1 MESCCLMASLVAQTV
16 KNLHCRRSGFDP
28 WVRKIPW
35 RRERLSTPVLVPRV
49 FRGQKSLAGYSPWG
63 HKESDMTEQLKH
75 GRGWGRNG
83 ELSFNGN
90 IVLVLK
96 VEDILESSVNL
107 SNTTEHLKMVK
118 INFMEFLKTTYLKK
132 LETS

>member
-1 MESCCLMASLVAQTV
+1 M
-16 KNLHCRRSGFDP
+16 
-28 WVRKIPW
+28 
-35 RRERLSTPVLVPRV
+35 LVPGV
-49 FRGQKSLAGYSPWG
+49 VRGQKSLAGYSPWG
-63 HKESDMTEQLKH
+63 HKESDMTEQLKQ
-75 GRGWGRNG
+75 GLGWGGNG
-83 ELSFNGN
+83 ELWFNGN

-96 VEDILESSVNL
+96 VEDILETFVNL